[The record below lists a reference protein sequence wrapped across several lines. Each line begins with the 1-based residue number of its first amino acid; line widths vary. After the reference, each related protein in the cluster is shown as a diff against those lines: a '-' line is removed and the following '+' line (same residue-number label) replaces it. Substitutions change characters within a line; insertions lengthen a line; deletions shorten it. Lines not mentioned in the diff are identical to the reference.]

1 MESFEKKVADGFS
14 AAGERM
20 DDLTTDFEEFKGL
33 VSKDIGDLKKR
44 GRLFRGIVPGGAEQ
58 PYSKFWA
65 DDYQAKGF
73 GDFILHIAGRKAM
86 SEIGVSEG
94 ASLVPTELATRIIQ
108 MMGQYGKFRQNATL
122 VTLGTSSQ
130 QVPRM
135 TSDLTIYA
143 PGEGTEITASDAGV
157 GQINLVPRKL
167 AALCAISNELDEDA
181 VVGIGEIVG
190 TSVARSMAK
199 KEDEIGFL
207 GDGTSTYFGMSGIVG
222 KLRAVNATIA
232 NIKGLFVGTGDT
244 YPELTLDD
252 FEGVVSLLPDEADS
266 GAKWY
271 VHRKFFFQTMHKLAR
286 TAGAADM
293 FTIMSG
299 QKVRYYLGYP
309 VEFVSCLP
317 SVAAA
322 SQICAILGDLS
333 LGVFLGQRRALTL
346 DRSNDI
352 LFKNDQL
359 CLRATQR
366 IDINAFGVGDTTEVG
381 PIVGLITKAT

>member
-1 MESFEKKVADGFS
+1 MDNFETKVADGFQ
-14 AAGERM
+14 AAGSRM
-20 DDLTTDFEEFKGL
+20 DDIVTDLEEFKGL
-33 VSKDIGDLKKR
+33 VGKDICDLKKR
-44 GRLFRGIVPGGAEQ
+44 GKMFKGIIPGDGGE
-58 PYSKFWA
+58 PYSRFWR
-65 DDYQAKGF
+65 DEESAKMF
-73 GDFILHIAGRKAM
+73 GDFILHIVGRKAM
-86 SEIGVSEG
+86 SEVGSLEG
-94 ASLVPTELATRIIQ
+94 ASLVPTELSTRIIQ
-108 MMGQYGKFRQNATL
+108 MMGQYGKFRANATL

-130 QVPRM
+130 QVPQM
-135 TSDLTIYA
+135 TSDLAIYA
-143 PGEGTEITASDAGV
+143 PGEGKEIDASDAGI
-157 GQINLVPRKL
+157 GQVNLVPKKL

-181 VVGIGEIVG
+181 VVGIGEIVA
-190 TSVARSMAK
+190 TSIARSMAK
-199 KEDEIGFL
+199 TEDLIGFL
-207 GDGTSTYFGMSGIVG
+207 GDGTSTYFGMSGITG
-222 KLRAVNATIA
+222 KLRKVDATIA

-252 FEGVVSLLPDEADS
+252 FEGLVSLLPDEADG

-293 FTIMSG
+293 FNIMSG

-309 VEFVSCLP
+309 VEFVSCMP

-333 LGVFLGQRRALTL
+333 LGAFLGQRRALTL
-346 DRSNDI
+346 ARSTDV

-366 IDINAFGVGDTTEVG
+366 IDINCFGVGNTVEAG
-381 PIVGLITKAT
+381 PICGLITAAA